1 MPLKVF
7 SCSGLFIKKLNYFI
21 MKKRSYK
28 QEINEINAILKKSP
42 TLNEALSFEDDFDG
56 MDYEDEMSMEEPIH
70 DDSMGCSS
78 EGGEIIKTIWKTA
91 LKGMNALAETESTED
106 PCYEVFKKIW
116 QICDKVITE
125 TKNPQQMNK

>member
-1 MPLKVF
+1 
-7 SCSGLFIKKLNYFI
+7 

-28 QEINEINAILKKSP
+28 QEINEINAILKNSP

-56 MDYEDEMSMEEPIH
+56 MDYEEEMPMEEPMH
-70 DDSMGCSS
+70 DDGMGCNS

-91 LKGMNALAETESTED
+91 LKGMNALAETESTDD